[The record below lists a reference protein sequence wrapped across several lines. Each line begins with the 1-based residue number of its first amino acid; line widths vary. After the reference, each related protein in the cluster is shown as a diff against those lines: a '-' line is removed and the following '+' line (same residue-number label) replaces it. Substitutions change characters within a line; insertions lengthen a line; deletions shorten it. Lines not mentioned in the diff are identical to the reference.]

1 MPVTVNRES
10 TNSASRIL
18 CLNVARVPKGHSH
31 SSAHYGNKDAVRAV
45 TVSAVALGIAATAE
59 IASSVLSGSAS
70 VLADGLHNAGDVL
83 TSFILLF
90 TFALVRRPATRR
102 FSSGYGRFEDVAT
115 LLIIVVIIVTAAVA
129 AAESVAKLIHP
140 VTYANVPLSLGAAL
154 VGVVANLG
162 VSEYKLRV
170 GRGIGSES
178 LEADGIHSRIDA
190 WVSAGA
196 FVGIGPAGRGLPLAD
211 PIVGILITIAIVYVL
226 AETVKQLFY
235 RMMDAVDPTMVDEIT
250 NAAKSVSGVLQV
262 HDVRVRWVG
271 RELLAGMNV
280 AINPKSTLEDA
291 HALAMQVEDAVC
303 HEVPAARLEI
313 HMDPGTRKHK
323 HTLVGTPVEDEDEHH
338 HDDRNPEVPIIDD

>member
-1 MPVTVNRES
+1 VLEWG
-10 TNSASRIL
+10 
-18 CLNVARVPKGHSH
+18 RVSKGHSH

-59 IASSVLSGSAS
+59 IGSSVLSGSAS

-129 AAESVAKLIHP
+129 AAESVAKLIQP
-140 VTYANVPLSLGAAL
+140 VNYGNIPLSLGAAL

-162 VSEYKLRV
+162 VSEYKLKV

-190 WVSAGA
+190 LVSAGA
-196 FVGIGPAGRGLPLAD
+196 FVGIGLAGLGLRLAD
-211 PIVGILITIAIVYVL
+211 PIVGILITVAIVYVL
-226 AETVKQLFY
+226 AGTVKQLFY

-271 RELLAGMNV
+271 RELV
-280 AINPKSTLEDA
+280 AVMHVAMNPKSTLEDA
-291 HALAMQVEDAVC
+291 HALAMQVEEAVC

-323 HTLVGTPVEDEDEHH
+323 HTLVGTAIDGGDEHH
-338 HDDRNPEVPIIDD
+338 HDDERP

>member
-1 MPVTVNRES
+1 M
-10 TNSASRIL
+10 SA
-18 CLNVARVPKGHSH
+18 GHHH

-45 TVSAVALGIAATAE
+45 VASALALGIAAVAE
-59 IASSVLSGSAS
+59 ITSSVISGSAS

-115 LLIIVVIIVTAAVA
+115 LLIIVVIIATAAIA

-140 VTYANVPLSLGAAL
+140 VTYSSIPLSLGAAL
-154 VGVVANLG
+154 VGVIANLA

-190 WVSAGA
+190 LVSAGA
-196 FVGIGPAGRGLPLAD
+196 FVGIGLAGLGLTVAD
-211 PIVGILITIAIVYVL
+211 PILGILITFAIVYVL
-226 AETVKQLFY
+226 AGTVKQLFY
-235 RMMDAVDPTMVDEIT
+235 RMMDAVDPTIVDELT
-250 NAAKSVSGVLQV
+250 RAAASVNGVLQV
-262 HDVRVRWVG
+262 RDVRVRWVG
-271 RELLAGMNV
+271 RELV
-280 AINPKSTLEDA
+280 AAMHVATDPRSTLAEA
-291 HALAMQVEDAVC
+291 HDLSMRIEDAVC

-313 HMDPGTRKHK
+313 HMDPGTAHHK
-323 HTLVGTPVEDEDEHH
+323 HTVVGTPLDSEDEDGPEHT
-338 HDDRNPEVPIIDD
+338 HDHPPGH